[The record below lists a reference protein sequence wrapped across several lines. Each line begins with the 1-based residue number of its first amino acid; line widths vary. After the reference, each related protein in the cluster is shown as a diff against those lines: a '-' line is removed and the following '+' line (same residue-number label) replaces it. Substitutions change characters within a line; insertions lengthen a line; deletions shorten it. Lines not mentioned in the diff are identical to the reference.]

1 MQFWKFGLFL
11 LFCSLFGL
19 QGCTGAE
26 NKPVQKTSR
35 KPDASFVPSEIQKS
49 EISIYHKNIHYE
61 LVMKREGEKILCTM
75 RTMKSKYNLAP
86 QSSGLTGM
94 KPITDAPK
102 KNERIFPRGC
112 SFAVDEMDLAD
123 LDRLLQKGGVS
134 VAAATT
140 EPAEVKQLR
149 LLYVEY
155 KNGKHITLN
164 RPGKD
169 SPFRKEIPDE
179 KLVEFMEKLAKDN
192 GQKLYDGKVMLGQ
205 LLHCHYS
212 NAGSSSGG
220 HHFIDLTRKSNTEA
234 LFESRFKAWHNSP
247 EKTQNRVI
255 PAKMLDEME
264 ALSREYKIDTWGPF
278 KETDLIALDA
288 ASVSISLSYGE
299 PWSWVKWDMRMGPH
313 HEFTRPQSEYY
324 RKIYNLLINEDKKG
338 IDKYY

>member
-1 MQFWKFGLFL
+1 MRFWKFGLFL
-11 LFCSLFGL
+11 LCCSLFGL
-19 QGCTGAE
+19 QGCTGAKE
-26 NKPVQKTSR
+26 KPAQQPVQ

-86 QSSGLTGM
+86 QPSGVTGM
-94 KPITDAPK
+94 QPIADAAK
-102 KNERIFPRGC
+102 KKDRIFPKGC
-112 SFAVDEMDLAD
+112 SFTADEKALAD
-123 LDRLLQKGGVS
+123 LDQLLQKGGVS

-140 EPAEVKQLR
+140 EPTEMKQLR

-164 RPGKD
+164 RAGKD
-169 SPFRKEIPDE
+169 SPFRKEVTDE

-205 LLHCHYS
+205 LLQCHYS
-212 NAGSSSGG
+212 SAGSSSGG
-220 HHFIDLTRKSNTEA
+220 HHFIDLTRKSKTET

-247 EKTQNRVI
+247 EKTQNRII
-255 PAKMLDEME
+255 PAQMMDEIE
-264 ALSREYKIDTWGPF
+264 ALGREYKIDTWSHF
-278 KETDLIALDA
+278 QETDLIALDA

>member
-1 MQFWKFGLFL
+1 MRFLKFGLFL
-11 LFCSLFGL
+11 LFCSVFGL

-26 NKPVQKTSR
+26 DKPVQKPVR

-61 LVMKREGEKILCTM
+61 LVMRREGEKILCTM
-75 RTMKSKYNLAP
+75 RTMKSKYNLASQP
-86 QSSGLTGM
+86 SGLTGM
-94 KPITDAPK
+94 KPIADATK

-112 SFAVDEMDLAD
+112 SFTADEMDLAD

-140 EPAEVKQLR
+140 EPTEMKQLR

-164 RPGKD
+164 RAGKD
-169 SPFRKEIPDE
+169 SPFRKEVPDE

-205 LLHCHYS
+205 LLQCHYS
-212 NAGSSSGG
+212 SAGSSSGG
-220 HHFIDLTRKSNTEA
+220 HHFIDLTRKNKTEA

-255 PAKMLDEME
+255 SAQMLDEME
-264 ALSREYKIDTWGPF
+264 ALGREYKIDTWDPF

-313 HEFTRPQSEYY
+313 HEFSRVQSEYY
-324 RKIYNLLINEDKKG
+324 RKILDLLMAEDKKG
-338 IDKYY
+338 

>member
-1 MQFWKFGLFL
+1 MRFWKFGLFL

-26 NKPVQKTSR
+26 DKPVQKPAR

-49 EISIYHKNIHYE
+49 EISLYHNNCHYE

-86 QSSGLTGM
+86 QPSGLTGM
-94 KPITDAPK
+94 KPIMDTPK
-102 KNERIFPRGC
+102 KDERIFPRGC
-112 SFAVDEMDLAD
+112 SFTADEMDLAD
-123 LDRLLQKGGVS
+123 LDQLLQKGGVS
-134 VAAATT
+134 VDAATT
-140 EPAEVKQLR
+140 EPVEMKQLR

-164 RPGKD
+164 RLGKD
-169 SPFRKEIPDE
+169 APFRKEVPDE
-179 KLVEFMEKLAKDN
+179 KLVEFMEKLAKNN

-212 NAGSSSGG
+212 SAGSSSGG
-220 HHFIDLTRKSNTEA
+220 HHFIDVNRKNEKEA
-234 LFESRFKAWHNSP
+234 LFESRFKAWYNSP
-247 EKTQNRVI
+247 EKTQNRI
-255 PAKMLDEME
+255 ISAQMLNEIE
-264 ALSREYKIDTWGPF
+264 ALGREYKIDTWAPF

-288 ASVSISLSYGE
+288 ASVTISLSYGE

-338 IDKYY
+338 IDKYF

>member
-1 MQFWKFGLFL
+1 MRFWKFGLFL
-11 LFCSLFGL
+11 LCCSLFGL

-26 NKPVQKTSR
+26 EKPAQKPPVQK
-35 KPDASFVPSEIQKS
+35 PDVSFTPSEIQKS
-49 EISIYHKNIHYE
+49 EISLFHNNYHYE
-61 LVMKREGEKILCTM
+61 MVMRRDGEKILCTM
-75 RTMKSKYNLAP
+75 RTMKSKYNPAP
-86 QSSGLTGM
+86 QPSGTGM

-102 KNERIFPRGC
+102 KNERIFPKGC
-112 SFAVDEMDLAD
+112 SFTADEKALAD
-123 LDRLLQKGGVS
+123 LDQLLQKGGVNA
-134 VAAATT
+134 AAATT
-140 EPAEVKQLR
+140 EPTEIKQLR

-155 KNGKHITLN
+155 KNGKHIALN

-169 SPFRKEIPDE
+169 SPFRKEVPDA

-212 NAGSSSGG
+212 SAGSSSGG
-220 HHFIDLTRKSNTEA
+220 HHFIDLTRKSKTEA

-264 ALSREYKIDTWGPF
+264 ALGREYKIDTWDPF

-313 HEFTRPQSEYY
+313 HEFTRPQSEYC
-324 RKIYNLLINEDKKG
+324 RKIYKLLIDEDKKG

>member
-1 MQFWKFGLFL
+1 MRFWKFGLFL

-26 NKPVQKTSR
+26 DKPVQKPAR

-61 LVMKREGEKILCTM
+61 LSMRREGEKILCTM
-75 RTMKSKYNLAP
+75 RTMKSKYNLP
-86 QSSGLTGM
+86 PSPSGPMGM
-94 KPITDAPK
+94 KLIIDVQK

-112 SFAVDEMDLAD
+112 SFTADETDLAN
-123 LDRLLQKGGVS
+123 LDQLLQKGGVS

-140 EPAEVKQLR
+140 EPAEMKQLR

-164 RPGKD
+164 RVGKD
-169 SPFRKEIPDE
+169 SPFRKEVPDE

-192 GQKLYDGKVMLGQ
+192 GQNLYDGKVMLGQ
-205 LLHCHYS
+205 LLQCHYS
-212 NAGSSSGG
+212 SAGSSSGG
-220 HHFIDLTRKSNTEA
+220 HHFIDLTRKSKTDA

-247 EKTQNRVI
+247 EKSQNRII
-255 PAKMLDEME
+255 PAKMLDEIE
-264 ALSREYKIDTWGPF
+264 ALGREYKIDSWGPF
-278 KETDLIALDA
+278 RETDLIALDA
-288 ASVSISLSYGE
+288 ASVSLSLSYGE

-324 RKIYNLLINEDKKG
+324 RKILDLLMAEDKKG